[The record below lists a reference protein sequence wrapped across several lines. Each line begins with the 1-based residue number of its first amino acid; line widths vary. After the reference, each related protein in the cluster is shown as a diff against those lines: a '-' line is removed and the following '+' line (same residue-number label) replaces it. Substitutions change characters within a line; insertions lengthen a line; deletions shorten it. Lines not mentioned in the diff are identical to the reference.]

1 MYPNNNRPNENQEE
15 TEELL
20 GKEPSEFILGYL
32 TCPQDAAKAFL
43 GALMLTDFRARPLHF
58 SFVSPVRP
66 TRLQRILY
74 GSTLNEHLK
83 IDVIAG
89 KLLKDIPQLPDV
101 LFVDAPE
108 LLLVRRITESPTAL
122 LTKSSDSEPKPG
134 KLSMLEYN
142 TGSNI
147 ADQEIVGQILAAL
160 ETVVDLIEPF
170 TRMREALKEAIKS
183 SDA

>member
-1 MYPNNNRPNENQEE
+1 M
-15 TEELL
+15 
-20 GKEPSEFILGYL
+20 
-32 TCPQDAAKAFL
+32 
-43 GALMLTDFRARPLHF
+43 
-58 SFVSPVRP
+58 
-66 TRLQRILY
+66 
-74 GSTLNEHLK
+74 
-83 IDVIAG
+83 
-89 KLLKDIPQLPDV
+89 PDV

-147 ADQEIVGQILAAL
+147 ADQEIVGQILATL

>member
-1 MYPNNNRPNENQEE
+1 M
-15 TEELL
+15 LL
-20 GKEPSEFILGYL
+20 PGNFY
-32 TCPQDAAKAFL
+32 
-43 GALMLTDFRARPLHF
+43 
-58 SFVSPVRP
+58 
-66 TRLQRILY
+66 
-74 GSTLNEHLK
+74 
-83 IDVIAG
+83 
-89 KLLKDIPQLPDV
+89 KDIPQLPDV

-147 ADQEIVGQILAAL
+147 ADQEIVGQILATL